1 MHYWQTHLAPTCR
14 PHTPVLPAQPP
25 RKTPVSIRQRC
36 FLETLILIT
45 LRSQDEGVIRLVCM
59 CVRLC
64 VTLCDARDCACVC
77 LSVCVRIYG
86 RGVRLCLRLVHLF
99 LFVCARVCKCVC
111 ACAHVYV
118 HVCVCMCVCLS
129 GLCTFILL
137 INFK

>member
-86 RGVRLCLRLVHLF
+86 RGVRYACDWF
-99 LFVCARVCKCVC
+99 ICFCLFVLACVSVSVRVRMYMYMSVCACVC
-111 ACAHVYV
+111 AYQVYAHSS
-118 HVCVCMCVCLS
+118 CS
-129 GLCTFILL
+129 
-137 INFK
+137 